1 LDDATLAPKMIQK
14 IVGSPHCFCPAQA
27 RIINLE
33 DVQPK
38 HTGIIFVNVPD
49 GENLRIEAEVD
60 YTSEDGLGQYQIG
73 TTRLFRDDRRNKRV
87 EVTTLDIER

>member
-1 LDDATLAPKMIQK
+1 MLRK
-14 IVGSPHCFCPAQA
+14 IVESPHRFCPVQA
-27 RIINLE
+27 RIAGLE

-38 HTGIIFVNVPD
+38 HTGILFVKIPD

-60 YTSEDGLGQYQIG
+60 NTLQNGLGQYQIG
-73 TTRLFRDDRRNKRV
+73 STRVFRDNRRNKRV